1 MDPSPQTA
9 SCCPGEPAGVEDPR
23 RRFLKRT
30 LALAL
35 GALAYAVPAL
45 SGIVAFL
52 NPLRQKSEAGRFIR
66 VASLDMVPEKGP
78 SQAVAVV
85 ADRTD
90 AWNRFPN
97 EPIGA
102 VFLRRTGPNQVE
114 ALSVVCPHAGCSV
127 EYQEAEGK
135 FFCPCHEAS
144 FDPTGKRLD
153 ETSPSPRDLDTVQA
167 EVRDGEVWVRFQNFR
182 AGIAEKVEEA

>member
-1 MDPSPQTA
+1 MADSTQSA
-9 SCCPGEPAGVEDPR
+9 SGSQGESGAGQDPR
-23 RRFLKRT
+23 RRFLKKT
-30 LALAL
+30 IALSL
-35 GALAYAVPAL
+35 GSLAYVVPAL

-52 NPLRQKSEAGRFIR
+52 NPLRQKSEAGRFLR
-66 VASLDMVPEKGP
+66 VASLDMVPEEGP
-78 SQAVAVV
+78 SQAVSVV
-85 ADRTD
+85 ADRND

-102 VFLRRTGPNQVE
+102 VFLRRTGTDQVE

-127 EYQEAEGK
+127 EYQEAEGR

-153 ETSPSPRDLDTVQA
+153 ETSPSPRDLDVLET